1 MLRRISKM
9 RIPSRVLLGVLVLVF
24 TLCGLGWVSPAFAQ
38 GGADSVPGEIL
49 VKFKEGSVGA
59 VEARRTQA
67 AMEERRVLQSLG
79 VHVDRHWPDWGVH
92 RARLEDPARLAE
104 VLQNLRARDD
114 VEFAEPNYLRHKLE
128 IVPND
133 PYYAEQ
139 WALEKIGMPKAW
151 SESTGSAGVLLGV
164 VDSGI
169 DLQHEDLAQKIWKNP
184 GEVCGNRWD
193 DDGDGF
199 VDNCHGINVITGFGD
214 PIDGDGHGTHIA
226 GTAAA
231 VGNNG
236 RGMAGVDWRARI
248 LPMKFLGEGGGNV
261 ADFLEA
267 VAFAKARGVR
277 VINMSFG
284 AYSYSEAEKQAIA
297 GAPNILFVAAAGNE
311 RYDNDF
317 HPLYPASYDLPNL
330 ISVASSNT
338 SDMLSGFSNYGVQ
351 TVHVAAPGENI
362 LGTLPGNGYDNL
374 TGTSMATALVSG
386 LAALV
391 FSKYP
396 TATPAQVKAR
406 ILRTVDLS
414 DALQP
419 ILTKGRINA
428 YRALSESIS
437 GPYVFRIIP
446 QRERVG
452 AQVILRGAGFGYVP
466 GVVIFAGNVTGQ
478 VVSWTDEKI
487 IVKVPEGAFSGEVFV
502 QTATGTSNGVFFEVS
517 VEFASGLQIVFPE
530 VRAAPS
536 HIPILVVSNFSKE
549 PATAYV
555 QIIEAPNR
563 TRTTMIIQLEGLE
576 KYIEDLSYFYNRR
589 AEQSLTVRCQSSS
602 PVSAAVVSLSP
613 DLSKVVAMPP
623 IIGKAADLG
632 GVSPR

>member
-1 MLRRISKM
+1 MSSSSSSFFSSSLFFFLI
-9 RIPSRVLLGVLVLVF
+9 LLLLSLV
-24 TLCGLGWVSPAFAQ
+24 WMVSPTGVSAQ
-38 GGADSVPGEIL
+38 EPLPYVPGEIL
-49 VKFKEGSVGA
+49 VKFKDEAVTRYGDQRRQAA
-59 VEARRTQA
+59 VEQRQA
-67 AMEERRVLQSLG
+67 LQALGIIVERHWADLG
-79 VHVDRHWPDWGVH
+79 VHRG
-92 RARLEDPARLAE
+92 RLQTGMSMEEA
-104 VLQNLRARDD
+104 LQTLRERPD
-114 VEFAEPNYLRHKLE
+114 VEFAEPNYVRRKLE
-128 IVPND
+128 VIPND
-133 PYYAEQ
+133 PYYGEQ
-139 WALEKIGMPKAW
+139 WALQAIGMPQAW
-151 SESTGSAGVLLGV
+151 SVTTGSAGIILGV

-169 DLQHEDLAQKIWKNP
+169 DIGHEDLAEKIWKNP
-184 GEVCGNRWD
+184 REICGNGRD
-193 DDGDGF
+193 DDRDGY
-199 VDNCHGINVITGFGD
+199 VDNCYGINVITGVGD
-214 PIDGDGHGTHIA
+214 AVDDDGHGTHIA

-231 VGNNG
+231 VGYNG
-236 RGMAGVDWRARI
+236 RGMAGVDWHTTI

-261 ADFLEA
+261 ADFVEA

-330 ISVASSNT
+330 ISVASSNEA
-338 SDMLSGFSNYGVQ
+338 DRLSVFSNYGVQ

-362 LGTLPGNGYDNL
+362 LGTLPGNDYDNL

-396 TATPAQVKAR
+396 TATPAYVKAR
-406 ILRTVDLS
+406 ILRTVDPS
-414 DALQP
+414 DAFQS

-428 YRALSESIS
+428 YRALSESVS
-437 GPYVFRIIP
+437 GPYIFRVLP
-446 QRERVG
+446 QREKVG

-466 GVVIFAGNVTGQ
+466 GEVVFAGNVPGQ

-487 IVKVPEGAFSGEVFV
+487 IVKVPEGALSGEVFV
-502 QTATGTSNGVFFEVS
+502 RTATGTSNGVFFEVS
-517 VEFASGLQIVFPE
+517 IEFTTGLRTVFAE
-530 VRAAPS
+530 VRADPS
-536 HIPILVVSNFSKE
+536 HIPILVLSNFSKE

-555 QIIEAPNR
+555 QIIEAANR
-563 TRTTMIIQLEGLE
+563 TRSLMIIQLEALE
-576 KYIEDLSYFYNRR
+576 KYIEDLSYLYNRR
-589 AEQSLTVRCQSSS
+589 PDQSIAVECQSFS
-602 PVSAAVVSLSP
+602 PVSAAVLSLSP

-623 IIGKAADLG
+623 ITGKPTDLG

>member
-1 MLRRISKM
+1 MQRRVSS
-9 RIPSRVLLGVLVLVF
+9 RTSSVRVLFGLLLLF
-24 TLCGLGWVSPAFAQ
+24 CTLLWLESGHKAFAQ
-38 GGADSVPGEIL
+38 IQADHVTGEIL
-49 VKFKEGSVGA
+49 VKFKEGSLALAGA
-59 VEARRTQA
+59 SRTQA
-67 AMEERRVLQSLG
+67 AVEERRVLQSLG
-79 VHVDRHWPDWGVH
+79 VQVDRHWPDWNVH

-139 WALEKIGMPKAW
+139 WALEKIGMPEAW
-151 SESTGSAGVLLGV
+151 PETTGSAGVLLGV

-169 DLQHEDLAQKIWKNP
+169 DLQHEDLAPKIWKNP

-199 VDNCHGINVITGFGD
+199 VDNCYGINVITGFGD
-214 PIDGDGHGTHIA
+214 PIDSDGHGTHIA

-236 RGMAGVDWRARI
+236 RGMAGVDWHATI

-277 VINMSFG
+277 IINMSFG
-284 AYSYSEAEKQAIA
+284 AYSYSEAEKRAIA
-297 GAPNILFVAAAGNE
+297 GAPDILFVAAAGNE

-330 ISVASSNT
+330 ISVASSNK
-338 SDMLSGFSNYGVQ
+338 SDRLSGFSNYGVQ

-362 LGTLPGNGYDNL
+362 LGTLPGNDYDNL

-406 ILRTVDLS
+406 ILRTVDPNE
-414 DALQP
+414 ALDG
-419 ILTKGRINA
+419 ILTRGRVNA
-428 YRALSESIS
+428 VRALTEPWD
-437 GPYVFRIIP
+437 GPYIYRLIP
-446 QRERVG
+446 DRAPVG
-452 AQVILRGAGFGYVP
+452 SQVILRGSAFGQSRGKVFFSPHVP
-466 GVVIFAGNVTGQ
+466 AEILSWSEEVIV
-478 VVSWTDEKI
+478 
-487 IVKVPEGAFSGEVFV
+487 VKVPEGTIPGNVVVE
-502 QTATGTSNGVFFEVS
+502 TAQGTSNGVFFDLKVQIAGGLRTVIPHVQVDFS
-517 VEFASGLQIVFPE
+517 HTPILIVVNPSKDPALVYLQILE
-530 VRAAPS
+530 AAT
-536 HIPILVVSNFSKE
+536 K
-549 PATAYV
+549 
-555 QIIEAPNR
+555 
-563 TRTTMIIQLEGLE
+563 TRTLRVLWLEGLE
-576 KYIEDLSYFYNRR
+576 KWFEDLSSFTSRP
-589 AEQSLTVRCQSSS
+589 EQSLMIDCQSDSL
-602 PVSAAVVSLSP
+602 VAAAVVTFREDMKSLYVLP
-613 DLSKVVAMPP
+613 HIYTEPVQIEEVV
-623 IIGKAADLG
+623 
-632 GVSPR
+632 PR